1 MAFILVRQISPTTS
15 VLLHLKVE
23 ILKENGKMKN
33 KDEELEEEWVVCLS
47 KDCPDWDPVNKHLHT
62 KTDCEKHGWEYQK

>member
-1 MAFILVRQISPTTS
+1 
-15 VLLHLKVE
+15 
-23 ILKENGKMKN
+23 MKN
-33 KDEELEEEWVVCLS
+33 QDEELEEEWVVCLS